1 MKLPKIFKKL
11 TYMFCVIGIAIGVVQ
26 CFRASFLQ
34 IWEHHEIGFLLVTF
48 DISSTLLASSKK
60 AEHTEYFVNLVSWKT
75 ELSVIHQNTQQYCR
89 AQSA

>member
-60 AEHTEYFVNLVSWKT
+60 AEHTEYFVNLVS
-75 ELSVIHQNTQQYCR
+75 
-89 AQSA
+89 